1 MDVGSF
7 EDASAILCNINIP
20 VTETQWRLMHAARG
34 GEGRKEIGRKT
45 TKI

>member
-7 EDASAILCNINIP
+7 EDASAILCNINIS
-20 VTETQWRLMHAARG
+20 VTKTQWRLMQTARG
-34 GEGRKEIGRKT
+34 GHGRKEIGRKT